1 MPVPPPPA
9 PVAALKADAA
19 SAPPPEKPTAIAAAK
34 PEAGAAPV
42 AAEKDAM
49 PPEPKAAVAEDDEPD
64 EEELLKKA
72 VPNAE
77 QAVIG
82 ANGAE
87 TPSKEEPE
95 APEPPKRTPAKTP
108 AGKPARPAPA
118 PKPKPVVHETAILHL
133 KTTPVGAIVRTK
145 GQVLGRTP
153 INLHFRTGNTY
164 ELTFVK
170 SGYQPASRLVAVNNA
185 KDKTLAL
192 ALKKRP
198 APKKPASRSFFHPH
212 R

>member
-1 MPVPPPPA
+1 
-9 PVAALKADAA
+9 
-19 SAPPPEKPTAIAAAK
+19 
-34 PEAGAAPV
+34 
-42 AAEKDAM
+42 
-49 PPEPKAAVAEDDEPD
+49 VAEDDDPD
-64 EEELLKKA
+64 EEALLKNA

-82 ANGAE
+82 ADGAE
-87 TPSKEEPE
+87 
-95 APEPPKRTPAKTP
+95 PAKGEGEKRGEDEP
-108 AGKPARPAPA
+108 AASPAKGGRPSPS
-118 PKPKPVVHETAILHL
+118 PKAKAAIHETAILHL
-133 KTTPVGAIVRTK
+133 RTTPVGAIVRTK

-153 INLHFRTGNTY
+153 INLHFRTGNIY

-170 SGYQPASRLVAVNNA
+170 TGYQPASRLVAVKSA

-198 APKKPASRSFFHPH
+198 APKRRFFFHPH